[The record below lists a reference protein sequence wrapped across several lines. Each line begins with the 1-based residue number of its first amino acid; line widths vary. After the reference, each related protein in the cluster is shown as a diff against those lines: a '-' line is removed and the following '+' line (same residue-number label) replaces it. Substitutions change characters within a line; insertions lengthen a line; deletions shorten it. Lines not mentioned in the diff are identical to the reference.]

1 MHPQKEGMSN
11 QLPPAALLG
20 IGTALPAYP
29 VSQQKALAAIHPP
42 LEPGSR
48 REQLARRLFRSAR
61 ISERRFCIPDF
72 SGSGG
77 VLFESTS
84 NPSTSKRMEVY
95 EREAPR
101 LAAAACEQA
110 LKTSGVSRDE
120 ISHLIVVSCTGVF
133 VPGPDVEIASLLSLR
148 KS

>member
-1 MHPQKEGMSN
+1 MHLPKEGMSN

-29 VSQQKALAAIHPP
+29 VAQQQALAAVHPP

-48 REQLARRLFRSAR
+48 REQLALRLFRNAK

-77 VLFESTS
+77 VLFDSTS
-84 NPSTSKRMEVY
+84 NPSTSKRMEIY

-101 LAAAACEQA
+101 LAAAACEKA
-110 LKTSGVSRDE
+110 L
-120 ISHLIVVSCTGVF
+120 
-133 VPGPDVEIASLLSLR
+133 
-148 KS
+148 